1 MHSHQKKIQEN
12 FDAPGFNPMALGGRD
27 ANDFKPFPGYTG
39 NLTLGGRDAYRNL
52 PMFIRQMS
60 TGGKI
65 GLAAGVILLIIAIV
79 LIVMY
84 FMKGKGEVAPVQQ
97 VYEFF

>member
-27 ANDFKPFPGYTG
+27 ANDFKPYPGYTG

-52 PMFIRQMS
+52 PMFIKEMS
-60 TGGKI
+60 TAGKV
-65 GLAAGVILLIIAIV
+65 GLAAGIVFLIIAVI
-79 LIVMY
+79 LIIMY
-84 FMKGKGEVAPVQQ
+84 FMKGSTEAAPSQR

>member
-12 FDAPGFNPMALGGRD
+12 FDSPGFNPMALGGRD
-27 ANDFKPFPGYTG
+27 ANDFIQFQGYTG
-39 NLTLGGRDAYRNL
+39 NLTLGGRDAYINL

-65 GLAAGVILLIIAIV
+65 GLAAGIILLIIAIV

-84 FMKGKGEVAPVQQ
+84 CLKGKGEVAPVQQ